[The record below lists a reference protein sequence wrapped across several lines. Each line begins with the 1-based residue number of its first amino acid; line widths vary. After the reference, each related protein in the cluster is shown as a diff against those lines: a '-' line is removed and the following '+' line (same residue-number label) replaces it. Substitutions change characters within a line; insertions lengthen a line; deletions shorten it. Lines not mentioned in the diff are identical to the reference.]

1 MSPLFWRFYVQH
13 RWVPTQGTV
22 VKNTVYSN
30 KGQRRAA
37 GYHYPSVEFTADGQ
51 THVFES
57 RWRKR
62 ATKSPRFSV
71 GDSVEI
77 LYHPRRPTRAIIRT
91 WGRYLR
97 WVAVAELCFLAIF
110 LAPILLTLL
119 TGNK

>member
-1 MSPLFWRFYVQH
+1 MSEGLIIALIFLAGLSPLFWRFYVQH

-22 VKNTVYSN
+22 VKNTVYPN

-37 GYHYPSVEFTADGQ
+37 GYHYPSVEFTANGQ

-71 GDSVEI
+71 GDSVETTSATMGGLVDEKKI
-77 LYHPRRPTRAIIRT
+77 GVYPVKVNHKLVIR
-91 WGRYLR
+91 YY
-97 WVAVAELCFLAIF
+97 
-110 LAPILLTLL
+110 
-119 TGNK
+119 